1 MCRQQPVIKMD
12 FWVVD
17 LSGSHDS
24 GMLMVICAMIGE
36 LVEVML
42 RPCDV
47 VTLIGRVVVVYKG

>member
-1 MCRQQPVIKMD
+1 
-12 FWVVD
+12 
-17 LSGSHDS
+17 
-24 GMLMVICAMIGE
+24 MLMVICAMIGE